1 MATVVDQDNLLDFDL
16 DELEALPGIVVPP
29 AGSYLVEGVAL
40 EQLVDEEKGR
50 KMRIRMVILATS
62 ELAKDDAVP
71 VPDGTEISWEAP
83 MANPEDLFWI
93 KAAVDNIRKVT
104 HALKEVY
111 SVTGF
116 VGLAEK
122 FPGTQFGLVITNRKF
137 KTKEGEDGVSAN
149 IKTVITA

>member
-16 DELEALPGIVVPP
+16 DALEALPGIVVPP

-50 KMRIRMVILATS
+50 KMRIRMRILATS

-71 VPDGTEISWEAP
+71 LPDGTEISWEAP

-111 SVTGF
+111 GVASF